1 MKATI
6 ISIPLCHK
14 CETLKTLCP
23 NTESVT
29 MQPNELLPFARAVG
43 LREMPFVVIS
53 GDVEELKNLLNK
65 GENK

>member
-6 ISIPLCHK
+6 ISIPLCSK
-14 CETLKTLCP
+14 CESLKALCP
-23 NTESVT
+23 DVESVKI
-29 MQPNELLPFARAVG
+29 QPNDLLPFARAVG

>member
-23 NTESVT
+23 DTDAVT
-29 MQPNELLPFARAVG
+29 MQPNDLLPFARAVG
-43 LREMPFVVIS
+43 IREMPFVVIT
-53 GDVEELKNLLNK
+53 GDVDALAKLIKSNS
-65 GENK
+65 